1 MTTYSVTLTHT
12 ENSAL
17 GYASLTQQEW
27 IENVIRERCRIA
39 IDEIVTIAVQKCLET
54 NTQIPGSKDDIVKLA
69 FDMGWV
75 LSGEERNNQLTSLV
89 L

>member
-17 GYASLTQQEW
+17 GYASLTQQAW

-75 LSGEERNNQLTSLV
+75 LSGEERNNQLASLV
-89 L
+89 V

>member
-1 MTTYSVTLTHT
+1 MTTYSVTLTTT

-17 GYASLTQQEW
+17 GYVSLTQQEW
-27 IENVIRERCRIA
+27 IENVVRERCRIA

-54 NTQIPGSKDDIVKLA
+54 NTQIPSSKDDIVKLA

-75 LSGEERNNQLTSLV
+75 LSGEERNNQLTPLI